1 MKCILKVF
9 LPWEYFLT
17 KLYIYIKFIIVYL
30 NFCSISY
37 HKKVIYEETK
47 KGIETFPFYFL
58 RVIAK
63 KKTYDLNTFDNIY
76 FILIFV
82 NTFEYFRESYM
93 HIQQETIFTI
103 FVKVK
108 AKIHRLF

>member
-1 MKCILKVF
+1 MFHLVSQ
-9 LPWEYFLT
+9 E
-17 KLYIYIKFIIVYL
+17 
-30 NFCSISY
+30 SY
-37 HKKVIYEETK
+37 IYEETK